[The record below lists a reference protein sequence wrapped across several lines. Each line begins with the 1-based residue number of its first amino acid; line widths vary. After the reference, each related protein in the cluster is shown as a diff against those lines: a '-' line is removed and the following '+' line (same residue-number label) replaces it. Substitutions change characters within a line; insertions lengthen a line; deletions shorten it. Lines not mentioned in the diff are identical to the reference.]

1 MRRLVGTILFL
12 WIAPAPWIHGSELK
26 LLSPLDYQVVQRDTH
41 ESGTLRII
49 GRLSED
55 APNNAFLEAR
65 LSEDGEAVAWQ
76 RVDSLI
82 AGREVTAF
90 LATKAGGWKK
100 LEVRV
105 VNSGADIAHAFVE
118 HVGIGEIFV
127 IAGQSNSANYGE
139 EKLTTRTNRVVAFDG
154 SKWQIAN
161 DPQPR
166 AKGKSGSFVPAF
178 GDALVAKLNVPIG
191 IVACGIGGTSV
202 REWLPKG
209 SRFPSPPTI
218 VSRVEQDPS
227 GQWLSKGE
235 AYDTLVDQML
245 ELGPRGF
252 RAVLWHQGESDANQK
267 DSTRTLPG
275 KLYREYMEKIIRESR
290 RAIGW
295 DAPWIVA
302 QTTYHVPGDESSPDI
317 REAQASLW
325 KDGIA
330 GEGPDTDL
338 LKGDLRERN
347 GKGVHFSAKGL
358 RVHGE
363 MWAAKVAN
371 WLETKTSSSISVHS
385 DFEGG
390 NVEVVRIDPASQ
402 TLRIKPALIEGRGWP
417 CWWSMRIDGLKPGT
431 ELVLEVQAQ
440 TRPFREK
447 TVLANSWCQPTH
459 AWFSEDGGMNWSAT
473 PAGTLD
479 SEKVMIYQVPVTRP
493 VLNIAWGPP
502 FVASDAERLLR
513 SIAERLPESKRFEL
527 SRSRGGRSVN
537 GIRIGAE
544 NARRQVWVN
553 ARHHAWES
561 GGSQVGRGFIEWI
574 ASDNPAAVG
583 LRKETCIHFIPIIDV
598 DNVALGAGGK
608 DAQPRD
614 HNRDWADNPI
624 YPEIAAAQKM
634 IRSIHDT
641 HGLDVYIDL
650 HNPGA
655 SDPVFFYGPFGYDQ
669 LQGILR
675 KNYQRW
681 IELAAVNIREPV
693 PVRPEYRLAS
703 YVATEEERGRM
714 SSGWVR
720 NCIGDGGISLTLE
733 TGWNNKAMS
742 VQGYGSIGAGLGM
755 TLAKYLS
762 GLER

>member
-252 RAVLWHQGESDANQK
+252 RAVLWHQGESDVNQK

-275 KLYREYMEKIIRESR
+275 KLYREYMEKIIRESPENHDGPSVR
-290 RAIGW
+290 M
-295 DAPWIVA
+295 P
-302 QTTYHVPGDESSPDI
+302 PGS
-317 REAQASLW
+317 
-325 KDGIA
+325 
-330 GEGPDTDL
+330 
-338 LKGDLRERN
+338 
-347 GKGVHFSAKGL
+347 
-358 RVHGE
+358 
-363 MWAAKVAN
+363 
-371 WLETKTSSSISVHS
+371 
-385 DFEGG
+385 
-390 NVEVVRIDPASQ
+390 
-402 TLRIKPALIEGRGWP
+402 
-417 CWWSMRIDGLKPGT
+417 
-431 ELVLEVQAQ
+431 
-440 TRPFREK
+440 
-447 TVLANSWCQPTH
+447 
-459 AWFSEDGGMNWSAT
+459 
-473 PAGTLD
+473 
-479 SEKVMIYQVPVTRP
+479 
-493 VLNIAWGPP
+493 
-502 FVASDAERLLR
+502 
-513 SIAERLPESKRFEL
+513 
-527 SRSRGGRSVN
+527 
-537 GIRIGAE
+537 
-544 NARRQVWVN
+544 
-553 ARHHAWES
+553 
-561 GGSQVGRGFIEWI
+561 
-574 ASDNPAAVG
+574 
-583 LRKETCIHFIPIIDV
+583 
-598 DNVALGAGGK
+598 
-608 DAQPRD
+608 
-614 HNRDWADNPI
+614 
-624 YPEIAAAQKM
+624 
-634 IRSIHDT
+634 
-641 HGLDVYIDL
+641 
-650 HNPGA
+650 
-655 SDPVFFYGPFGYDQ
+655 
-669 LQGILR
+669 
-675 KNYQRW
+675 
-681 IELAAVNIREPV
+681 
-693 PVRPEYRLAS
+693 
-703 YVATEEERGRM
+703 
-714 SSGWVR
+714 
-720 NCIGDGGISLTLE
+720 
-733 TGWNNKAMS
+733 
-742 VQGYGSIGAGLGM
+742 
-755 TLAKYLS
+755 
-762 GLER
+762 